1 MKTTTRLSLAL
12 IIFSLF
18 LIPTIGYAG
27 AFANED
33 PMPLPQG
40 SKIEAVKHNQ
50 EGIKHWRIGQYELAL
65 EQFSIAAELD
75 GASGEIHFNKAISF
89 DKIDQHGVATE
100 FFGVALEKANGNPA
114 LVNSPIL
121 NGHLEAFAGKET
133 SLSSDDGDCDMPP
146 MGANTGMTNPVVS
159 APSSVSAIP
168 TTACIPESAQDQ
180 ARKYGFKCM
189 TPETIEILTTRAAT
203 GCRENIIK
211 GHGQFR
217 AGKNQQRASK
227 LVDPVTMMEEVM
239 EKTSFCVEKKSLLQC
254 EGRMNK
260 GLHIDDAF
268 CLPLAERFCGGTEE
282 IRIKTDGTQIP
293 YGNYVKWFPDL
304 CSHYEIVPTQTAAI
318 EKLQETRIGLG
329 EKRKL
334 GQAERDEMNAQKRER
349 KEQRKL
355 RKAER
360 KEKFKRKSAER
371 QKRR

>member
-1 MKTTTRLSLAL
+1 MKTITRLSLVL

-27 AFANED
+27 AFADED

-50 EGIKHWRIGQYELAL
+50 EGIKHWGIGQFELAL
-65 EQFSIAAELD
+65 EQFNIAAELD
-75 GASGEIHFNKAISF
+75 GASGEIHFNKAIAF
-89 DKIDQHGVATE
+89 DKLDQHQVATE

-133 SLSSDDGDCDMPP
+133 SLSSDDGDCGDI
-146 MGANTGMTNPVVS
+146 G

-168 TTACIPESAQDQ
+168 TAACIPESAEDQ
-180 ARKYGFKCM
+180 ARKFGFKCM
-189 TPETIEILTTRAAT
+189 TPETIEIMTTRAAT
-203 GCRENIIK
+203 NCRENIIK
-211 GHGQFR
+211 GHGKFR
-217 AGKNQQRASK
+217 AGENQQRARN
-227 LVDPVTMMEEVM
+227 LADPATMMQEVM
-239 EKTSFCVEKKSLLQC
+239 ERTSFCVEKKSLLQC
-254 EGRMNK
+254 ENRMNK

-293 YGNYVKWFPDL
+293 YGTYVKWFPDL
-304 CSHYEIVPTQTAAI
+304 CSHYEIAPTQTAAI
-318 EKLQETRIGLG
+318 EKLKEAGGLG

-334 GQAERDEMNAQKRER
+334 GQAESNKTKRAEKR
-349 KEQRKL
+349 KLKKQRKL
-355 RKAER
+355 GKA
-360 KEKFKRKSAER
+360 KK